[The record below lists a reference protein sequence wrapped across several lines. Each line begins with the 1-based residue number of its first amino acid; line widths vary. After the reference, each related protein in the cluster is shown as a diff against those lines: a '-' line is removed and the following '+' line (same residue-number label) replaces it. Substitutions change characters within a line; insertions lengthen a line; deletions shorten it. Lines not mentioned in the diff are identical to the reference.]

1 MSVKRKVTMRGTNLR
16 LTYVPSCATMRVME
30 YQHPVRHFR
39 LALSM
44 SQDALADKIGESK
57 SKISRVENGHQDVDL
72 DFLRKIAALAWDPA
86 QRERLIRDVVALP
99 SACAQLPDQSSEQEA
114 AA

>member
-1 MSVKRKVTMRGTNLR
+1 MSVKGKVTVSGTILH

-39 LALSM
+39 LALSL

-72 DFLRKIAALAWDPA
+72 DFLRKVAALTADDEM
-86 QRERLIRDVVALP
+86 REALVRGVVALP
-99 SACAQLPDQSSEQEA
+99 PSSVQPSEQEA